1 MNNTL
6 TLSNANIVDVANGAI
21 LSNRS
26 LVLRDENI
34 TFIADASSAPGENA
48 DVATDV
54 AGRYLC
60 PGLIDAHVHFFLDG
74 GPDPRG
80 RYLESDD
87 EALLACARDNA
98 RLALEAGITTMRDCG
113 APAPLMF
120 DFQRRVKGGE
130 IPGPHIVSCGYP
142 LMRPKGHCHFM
153 GGEVSGADDVRR
165 LVEWHLEQGAAF
177 VKLMASGGGLTPG
190 TVPHEA
196 DLPLE
201 LMQLAADL
209 AQRHGVPITAHCHAT
224 ESIERAIEAG
234 LGMVEHA
241 SFVEAPGRYRYDE
254 RLAERLR
261 DRGIVVCPTV
271 VSALRTARRFQESGA
286 AHNPGDV
293 AAVERL
299 LGRATNAGHFHRR
312 GLDLIAGTDCGATY
326 TPFDSLVD
334 ELLSYAEA
342 GMPTAEVLRVTTRD
356 NARHLRLDRV
366 GEIKE
371 GYRADLI
378 LLDANPLEDLE
389 ALRRPRQVFKSGQ
402 CVYQKRQ

>member
-87 EALLACARDNA
+87 EALMACARDNA
-98 RLALEAGITTMRDCG
+98 RLALEAGSTTMRDCG

-120 DFQRRVKGGE
+120 DFQRRGKGGE
-130 IPGPHIVSCGYP
+130 IPGPHIGSCGYP

-165 LVEWHLEQGAAF
+165 E
-177 VKLMASGGGLTPG
+177 
-190 TVPHEA
+190 
-196 DLPLE
+196 
-201 LMQLAADL
+201 
-209 AQRHGVPITAHCHAT
+209 
-224 ESIERAIEAG
+224 
-234 LGMVEHA
+234 
-241 SFVEAPGRYRYDE
+241 
-254 RLAERLR
+254 
-261 DRGIVVCPTV
+261 
-271 VSALRTARRFQESGA
+271 
-286 AHNPGDV
+286 
-293 AAVERL
+293 
-299 LGRATNAGHFHRR
+299 
-312 GLDLIAGTDCGATY
+312 
-326 TPFDSLVD
+326 
-334 ELLSYAEA
+334 
-342 GMPTAEVLRVTTRD
+342 
-356 NARHLRLDRV
+356 
-366 GEIKE
+366 GE
-371 GYRADLI
+371 
-378 LLDANPLEDLE
+378 
-389 ALRRPRQVFKSGQ
+389 
-402 CVYQKRQ
+402 